1 MTEFLFFVL
10 GYLVS
15 SVFLSANWI
24 LLLQLLLLLLLLVLL
39 LFVVYI
45 TWYVSVKGRWWHVIS
60 PSGFR
65 LSGARIE
72 VIGNGRC

>member
-1 MTEFLFFVL
+1 MMEFLFFVL

-24 LLLQLLLLLLLLVLL
+24 LVLQLLLLLCFWCCCCLS
-39 LFVVYI
+39 Y